1 MLSDVV
7 VLRATVADV
16 ARVAAAEERVDGPGR
31 APEPRVLDD
40 EVAPR
45 RDELVV
51 CRIRNFDPET
61 SPLCR
66 RRSARLK
73 HSRTLD

>member
-40 EVAPR
+40 VRVRYVA
-45 RDELVV
+45 V
-51 CRIRNFDPET
+51 CLRE
-61 SPLCR
+61 S
-66 RRSARLK
+66 
-73 HSRTLD
+73 

>member
-31 APEPRVLDD
+31 APEPRVLKTSRY
-40 EVAPR
+40 VAACL
-45 RDELVV
+45 RDLSIHE
-51 CRIRNFDPET
+51 R
-61 SPLCR
+61 
-66 RRSARLK
+66 
-73 HSRTLD
+73 